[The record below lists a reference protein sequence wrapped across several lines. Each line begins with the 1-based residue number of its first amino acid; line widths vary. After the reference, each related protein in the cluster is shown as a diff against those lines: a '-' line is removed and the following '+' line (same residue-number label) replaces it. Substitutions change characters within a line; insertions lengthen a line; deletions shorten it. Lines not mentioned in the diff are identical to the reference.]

1 MVINLSE
8 KPSLISHTIAQLR
21 DVVLQ
26 KDRLRFRVLTERL
39 GEIFAYEISKTL
51 PYVRANVQSPLGV
64 AECSVLGEQ
73 PILGTILRA
82 GLPLHYGML
91 KFFEQADNA
100 FIAAYRKHDPAGGP
114 GFSIDLQYLAC
125 AALTGRTLI
134 VADPM
139 LATGR
144 SMVMT
149 IQRVLEKGKPKKIHI
164 ASIVASRVGVE
175 NIQKQFPDATV
186 WVGAIDEELNPQS
199 YIVPGLGDAGDLL
212 FGEKIQR

>member
-144 SMVMT
+144 SIGSAELQLRSPRNSKIIICDNSNIAELELRAPSFCHPALGVPVCVWAL
-149 IQRVLEKGKPKKIHI
+149 QGHHRPLYVLTHREIVLRGLTVKG
-164 ASIVASRVGVE
+164 
-175 NIQKQFPDATV
+175 
-186 WVGAIDEELNPQS
+186 
-199 YIVPGLGDAGDLL
+199 
-212 FGEKIQR
+212 